1 MESVRYKFRAWR
13 EDIEVMEDVREL
25 VWDNNGLKK
34 QTGEQFLNIVGFR
47 EFESYT
53 GAGDLKNVVLMQ
65 FTGLTDVNG
74 VEIYEGDIITTD
86 IDSIRGT
93 LIYRYGCFQVKYG
106 HEKYES
112 LINISYP
119 EVIGNIYQHKHL
131 LKENEK

>member
-1 MESVRYKFRAWR
+1 MERQYKFRAWR

-65 FTGLTDVNG
+65 FTGLTDKNG
-74 VEIYEGDIITTD
+74 KEIYEGDIVLADSEYGEKVRD
-86 IDSIRGT
+86 IVCWS
-93 LIYRYGCFQVKYG
+93 YGSFYVANHTFK
-106 HEKYES
+106 K
-112 LINISYP
+112 LNNI
-119 EVIGNIYQHKHL
+119 EVIGNIYQHEYL
-131 LKENEK
+131 LEENEK